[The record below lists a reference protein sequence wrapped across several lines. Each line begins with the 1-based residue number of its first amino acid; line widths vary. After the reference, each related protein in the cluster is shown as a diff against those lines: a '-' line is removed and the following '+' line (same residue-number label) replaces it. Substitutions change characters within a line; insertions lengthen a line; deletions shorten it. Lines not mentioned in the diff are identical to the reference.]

1 MNQSQFT
8 LQELNNL
15 REDLYLL
22 SEERFHYYFRHLYGW
37 TKEQCAAGFN
47 TINRFPYRLHEED
60 YAQIEKLLPLVKEVL
75 ALIVPVQ
82 RGALSIN
89 NDDYQKYKL
98 KVIYRENNN
107 NQEIVVDF
115 SRAGDIIAYAALLQR
130 GIEVI
135 TQLEYVESICTKN
148 TSEKDI
154 DVFVG
159 DIFLTEKGGQYQ
171 WDRCRTQYIIC
182 MGHSYHKLLY
192 TEGKGYVR
200 NGKPDYDKKE
210 ALNHYAITGEDNYR
224 KVGNAFLDMSF
235 LVDNNKSTNN
245 KKDK

>member
-1 MNQSQFT
+1 MNQPQFT
-8 LQELNNL
+8 LQELNDL
-15 REDLYLL
+15 RNDLYLL

-47 TINRFPYRLHEED
+47 TIKRFPYRLHEED

-75 ALIVPVQ
+75 ALIVPVH
-82 RGALSIN
+82 RGTLSIN

-115 SRAGDIIAYAALLQR
+115 CRAGDIIAYAALLQR

-135 TQLEYVESICTKN
+135 TQLEYVESIRAKD
-148 TSEKDI
+148 TSEKDL

-159 DIFLTEKGGQYQ
+159 DIFLTEKGGQYE
-171 WDRCRTQYIIC
+171 WERCRTQYIIC
-182 MGHSYHKLLY
+182 MGGNYYKLLY

-200 NGKPDYDKKE
+200 DGKPDYDKKE
-210 ALNHYAITGEDNYR
+210 ACNFHVITFEDNYR

-235 LVDNNKSTNN
+235 LVDNNNSKTE
-245 KKDK
+245 K